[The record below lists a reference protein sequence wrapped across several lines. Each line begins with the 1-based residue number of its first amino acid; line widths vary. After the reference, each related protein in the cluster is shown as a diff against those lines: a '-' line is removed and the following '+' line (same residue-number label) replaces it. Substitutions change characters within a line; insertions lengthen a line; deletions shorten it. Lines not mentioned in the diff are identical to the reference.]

1 MKIENNIQGIVNG
14 NGIKSLLSETLPDGS
29 GTFFRF
35 ADPGS
40 GAFMIAGSGIAFFGC
55 RIRNPYF

>member
-29 GTFFRF
+29 GTFFFVLR
-35 ADPGS
+35 
-40 GAFMIAGSGIAFFGC
+40 GI
-55 RIRNPYF
+55 RDLVLL